1 MLTDYLYD
9 DADAPTTTHGAYAGV
24 PLADINEKARG
35 DILQGVAKRVMQE
48 RMSERAI
55 DLPPGTRVDGR
66 KRGRNQATC
75 DFGIVERRQEVKS
88 AQLAWNKD
96 KQRWE
101 AKWQAIKRDLYDD
114 LLLVLYTP
122 SGLYL
127 FNHDHVFGV
136 STSGK
141 KTESS
146 GKVVNACGPRK
157 QPSVAKATEAILAKM
172 QSMFIAHVPF
182 AELGKV
188 VTTRGH
194 DAYAGL
200 PLADW
205 SGAARGNVLERVA
218 KRVMEEM
225 VGERAV
231 APPSGTRV
239 NGAKKAKTQAPNDFV
254 LVGRYK
260 EVKAALLSW
269 DTFSQRWVAQWQ
281 AIKRDLH
288 DDLLLVLYTPLGVF
302 LYQHDGVF
310 GVSTTGKAQE
320 AEGGQ
325 VTACGPCNEWS
336 IAKATEA
343 ILAKMRPMLLA
354 TLALPP
360 RSVDAAGEA
369 A

>member
-1 MLTDYLYD
+1 MLIAHVLVAAFADYLHD
-9 DADAPTTTHGAYAGV
+9 EDAPTTTHVAYAGV
-24 PLADINEKARG
+24 PLADIDPKVRG

-48 RMSERAI
+48 RMGERAV
-55 DLPPGTRVDGR
+55 DLPPGTCVNGA
-66 KRGRNQATC
+66 KRGRNSATC
-75 DFGIVERRQEVKS
+75 DFGLVERRQEVKS
-88 AQLAWNKD
+88 AQLKWD
-96 KQRWE
+96 KRNQCWE
-101 AKWQAIKRDLYDD
+101 AQWQNLKRDLYDD

-136 STSGK
+136 STTGRRQKSAG
-141 KTESS
+141 
-146 GKVVNACGPRK
+146 GRVAAFGPCK
-157 QPSVAKATEAILAKM
+157 QASIAKALEVIVAKM
-172 QSMFIAHVPF
+172 QSMFIGHVPF

-194 DAYAGL
+194 DAYVGL

-205 SGAARGNVLERVA
+205 CGKARGDVLERVA

-231 APPSGTRV
+231 APPSGTCV

-260 EVKAALLSW
+260 EVKAALLCW
-269 DTFSQRWVAQWQ
+269 DTHSQIWVATWQ
-281 AIKRDLH
+281 HIKHELH

-310 GVSTTGKAQE
+310 GVSTTGRAQE
-320 AEGGQ
+320 ADGSN
-325 VTACGPCNEWS
+325 VKAYGPCKEPS

-354 TLALPP
+354 QLTL
-360 RSVDAAGEA
+360 
-369 A
+369 

>member
-88 AQLAWNKD
+88 AQLAWNKFL
-96 KQRWE
+96 QRWE
-101 AKWQAIKRDLYDD
+101 AQWVGLKRDLYDD

>member
-1 MLTDYLYD
+1 
-9 DADAPTTTHGAYAGV
+9 
-24 PLADINEKARG
+24 
-35 DILQGVAKRVMQE
+35 
-48 RMSERAI
+48 
-55 DLPPGTRVDGR
+55 
-66 KRGRNQATC
+66 
-75 DFGIVERRQEVKS
+75 
-88 AQLAWNKD
+88 
-96 KQRWE
+96 
-101 AKWQAIKRDLYDD
+101 
-114 LLLVLYTP
+114 
-122 SGLYL
+122 
-127 FNHDHVFGV
+127 
-136 STSGK
+136 
-141 KTESS
+141 
-146 GKVVNACGPRK
+146 
-157 QPSVAKATEAILAKM
+157 
-172 QSMFIAHVPF
+172 
-182 AELGKV
+182 
-188 VTTRGH
+188 
-194 DAYAGL
+194 
-200 PLADW
+200 
-205 SGAARGNVLERVA
+205 
-218 KRVMEEM
+218 
-225 VGERAV
+225 
-231 APPSGTRV
+231 
-239 NGAKKAKTQAPNDFV
+239 FV